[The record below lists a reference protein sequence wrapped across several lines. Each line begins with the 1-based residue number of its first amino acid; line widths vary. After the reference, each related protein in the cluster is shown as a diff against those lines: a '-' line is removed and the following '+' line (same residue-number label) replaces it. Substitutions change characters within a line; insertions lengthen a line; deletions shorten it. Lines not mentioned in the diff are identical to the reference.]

1 MAEKVDGRIVSQT
14 DLAAIMGVTAMTVR
28 AWERKG
34 MPVARK
40 GSRGRPG
47 QYNTADVIRWR
58 AEQAAQAATG
68 DTNAMDMEE
77 AKRRKT
83 AAEAALAEM
92 DLALRRGELIEVD
105 TVGRL
110 VAEEYATVRA
120 NIMAMPGELAPD
132 LEHRT
137 VLEIEELLSTKVTE
151 ILDALAADGQ
161 FASEDGAEESAGGG
175 PEAAAEAE
183 SG

>member
-1 MAEKVDGRIVSQT
+1 MVEKVDGRVVSQT
-14 DLAAIMGVTAMTVR
+14 DLAAIMGVSAMTIR

-40 GSRGRPG
+40 GSRGKPG

-58 AEQAAQAATG
+58 GEQAALAATG

-77 AKRRKT
+77 ARRRKT

-92 DLALRRGELIEVD
+92 DLALRRGELVEVD

-120 NIMAMPGELAPD
+120 NLMAMPGEMAPD
-132 LEHRT
+132 LEHLS
-137 VLEIEELLSTKVTE
+137 VLEIEELLGTKVTE
-151 ILDALAADGQ
+151 ILDALTADGQ
-161 FASEDGAEESAGGG
+161 FASEDDATEGQGGGAEAT
-175 PEAAAEAE
+175 AETK

>member
-1 MAEKVDGRIVSQT
+1 MDGRIVSQT
-14 DLAAIMGVTAMTVR
+14 ELAAIMGVTAMTVR

-47 QYNTADVIRWR
+47 QYNTADVMRWR

-92 DLALRRGELIEVD
+92 DLALRRGELVD
-105 TVGRL
+105 VETVGRL

-132 LEHRT
+132 LEHLA
-137 VLEIEELLSTKVTE
+137 VLEIEELLTSKITD
-151 ILDALAADGQ
+151 ILDALSADGQ
-161 FASEDGAEESAGGG
+161 FAPEEGFEPGPGGG
-175 PEAAAEAE
+175 AEAAAPA
-183 SG
+183 